1 VGGGGRVT
9 VRWDVA
15 LDQNRVAY
23 VLYAQPTP
31 FDFTAAAPFA
41 GSRRIA
47 LTPVVSAAYLAGV
60 GPHSFPYEATITD
73 LPPSQL
79 QYLVIHA
86 VDAASPPNEDANQ
99 VVLTATP

>member
-1 VGGGGRVT
+1 VT

-15 LDQNRVAY
+15 LDKNPVAY
-23 VLYAQPTP
+23 VLYAQPRP
-31 FDFTAAAPFA
+31 FDFTSGAPFA

-47 LTPVVSAAYLAGV
+47 LTPSIPAAYLSGI

-73 LPPSQL
+73 FPPSQL
-79 QYLVIHA
+79 EYLVIHA
-86 VDAASPPNEDANQ
+86 IDAATPPNEDANQ

>member
-1 VGGGGRVT
+1 VT

-15 LDQNRVAY
+15 LDENPVRY

-31 FDFTAAAPFA
+31 FDFSAAAPFA

-47 LTPVVSAAYLAGV
+47 LTPAVPAAYLAGV
-60 GPHSFPYEATITD
+60 GPHSFAYEATITD
-73 LPPSQL
+73 LQASQL

-86 VDAASPPNEDANQ
+86 IDGAVPPNEDANQ